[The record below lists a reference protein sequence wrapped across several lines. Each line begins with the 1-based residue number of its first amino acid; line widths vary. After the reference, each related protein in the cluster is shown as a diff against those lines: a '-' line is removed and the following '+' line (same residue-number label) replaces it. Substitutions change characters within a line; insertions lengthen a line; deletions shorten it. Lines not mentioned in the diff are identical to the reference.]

1 MPDEAPPSQPEPT
14 PPLRRESSSPI
25 SDPDKPRAPA
35 PAQPPPARR
44 HPPPPL
50 RRESSSPISAPAA
63 IFIAAATLFAI
74 FINSQNVGPILMLG
88 VIALLLELRLRPR
101 D

>member
-1 MPDEAPPSQPEPT
+1 MPEET
-14 PPLRRESSSPI
+14 PPQPKRTPTI
-25 SDPDKPRAPA
+25 SD
-35 PAQPPPARR
+35 
-44 HPPPPL
+44 
-50 RRESSSPISAPAA
+50 PAA

-88 VIALLLELRLRPR
+88 VIALLLEIRLRPK

>member
-1 MPDEAPPSQPEPT
+1 MPDETPLAKPEPAPPLKPERT
-14 PPLRRESSSPI
+14 PPVVT
-25 SDPDKPRAPA
+25 D
-35 PAQPPPARR
+35 
-44 HPPPPL
+44 
-50 RRESSSPISAPAA
+50 PAA

-88 VIALLLELRLRPR
+88 VIALLLELRLRPK

>member
-1 MPDEAPPSQPEPT
+1 MPDEAPPSKPERT
-14 PPLRRESSSPI
+14 PPAI
-25 SDPDKPRAPA
+25 AD
-35 PAQPPPARR
+35 
-44 HPPPPL
+44 
-50 RRESSSPISAPAA
+50 PAA

-88 VIALLLELRLRPR
+88 VIALLLELRLRPK

>member
-1 MPDEAPPSQPEPT
+1 MPDET
-14 PPLRRESSSPI
+14 PPPRPSRTPTI
-25 SDPDKPRAPA
+25 SD
-35 PAQPPPARR
+35 
-44 HPPPPL
+44 
-50 RRESSSPISAPAA
+50 PAA

-88 VIALLLELRLRPR
+88 VIALLLEIRLRPK

>member
-1 MPDEAPPSQPEPT
+1 MPDEAPLSKPEPT
-14 PPLRRESSSPI
+14 PPAKREPSAI
-25 SDPDKPRAPA
+25 SD
-35 PAQPPPARR
+35 
-44 HPPPPL
+44 
-50 RRESSSPISAPAA
+50 PAA

-88 VIALLLELRLRPR
+88 VIALLLELRLRPK

>member
-1 MPDEAPPSQPEPT
+1 MPDEAPPAQPPT
-14 PPLRRESSSPI
+14 TPSPKPESSSPI
-25 SDPDKPRAPA
+25 SD
-35 PAQPPPARR
+35 
-44 HPPPPL
+44 
-50 RRESSSPISAPAA
+50 PAA

-88 VIALLLELRLRPR
+88 VIALLLELRLRPK

>member
-1 MPDEAPPSQPEPT
+1 MPDEAPLAKPEPI
-14 PPLRRESSSPI
+14 PPKQPQPNSPI
-25 SDPDKPRAPA
+25 SD
-35 PAQPPPARR
+35 
-44 HPPPPL
+44 
-50 RRESSSPISAPAA
+50 PAA

-88 VIALLLELRLRPR
+88 VIALLLELRLRHR

>member
-1 MPDEAPPSQPEPT
+1 MPDEASPSKPEPI
-14 PPLRRESSSPI
+14 PPARRESSPI
-25 SDPDKPRAPA
+25 SD
-35 PAQPPPARR
+35 
-44 HPPPPL
+44 
-50 RRESSSPISAPAA
+50 PAA

-88 VIALLLELRLRPR
+88 VIALLLELRLRPK

>member
-1 MPDEAPPSQPEPT
+1 MPDETPLSKPEPT
-14 PPLRRESSSPI
+14 PPLKPESNSPI
-25 SDPDKPRAPA
+25 SD
-35 PAQPPPARR
+35 
-44 HPPPPL
+44 
-50 RRESSSPISAPAA
+50 PAA

-88 VIALLLELRLRPR
+88 VIALLLELRLRPK

>member
-1 MPDEAPPSQPEPT
+1 MPDETSPT
-14 PPLRRESSSPI
+14 SRST
-25 SDPDKPRAPA
+25 
-35 PAQPPPARR
+35 
-44 HPPPPL
+44 PPPPK
-50 RRESSSPISAPAA
+50 SAGPIGDPAA

-88 VIALLLELRLRPR
+88 VIALLLENRLRPK

>member
-1 MPDEAPPSQPEPT
+1 MPDESPLAKPEAT
-14 PPLRRESSSPI
+14 PPKPESNSPI
-25 SDPDKPRAPA
+25 SDT
-35 PAQPPPARR
+35 
-44 HPPPPL
+44 
-50 RRESSSPISAPAA
+50 AA

-88 VIALLLELRLRPR
+88 VIALLLELRLRPK